1 MTARNT
7 AASRRMAKRTTTP
20 RNRIVRAL
28 LRGIAAAGSARHRHA
43 LEKRGHAQDDRDLDQ
58 RVRECGEW

>member
-7 AASRRMAKRTTTP
+7 AASRRVAKP
-20 RNRIVRAL
+20 RGRIVRAL
-28 LRGIAAAGSARHRHA
+28 LRSIVAAGSARHRYA
-43 LEKRGHAQDDRDLDQ
+43 LPKRGQGQDDRDLDQ

>member
-1 MTARNT
+1 MTAKTT
-7 AASRRMAKRTTTP
+7 AASKRSVKP

-28 LRGIAAAGSARHRHA
+28 LGGIIAAGAGRHSHA
-43 LEKRGHAQDDRDLDQ
+43 LHKRRQARDDRDLDQ

>member
-7 AASRRMAKRTTTP
+7 VASRRMAKRTATP
-20 RNRIVRAL
+20 RTRIVRAL
-28 LRGIAAAGSARHRHA
+28 LRGIIAAGSARHRHA
-43 LEKRGHAQDDRDLDQ
+43 LPKRGQVQDDRDLDQ

>member
-7 AASRRMAKRTTTP
+7 AVSWRPPKP
-20 RNRIVRAL
+20 LSHIIRAML
-28 LRGIAAAGSARHRHA
+28 SGIIAASGRHRHA
-43 LEKRGHAQDDRDLDQ
+43 LQKRKLAHDERELDQ

>member
-7 AASRRMAKRTTTP
+7 ATSWRPAKP
-20 RNRIVRAL
+20 LNHIIQAL
-28 LRGIAAAGSARHRHA
+28 LSGIIAAAGRHRHA
-43 LEKRGHAQDDRDLDQ
+43 LQKRKLAQDGRDLDQ

>member
-7 AASRRMAKRTTTP
+7 AASKRRVESRG
-20 RNRIVRAL
+20 RIVRAL
-28 LRGIAAAGSARHRHA
+28 LRSIVAAGSVRHRHA
-43 LEKRGHAQDDRDLDQ
+43 PQKRGRAQDERDLDQ